1 MNKIKIYFRG
11 DWVYIAPPWL
21 EVPENL
27 NDSSENEYNNIGIN
41 LKSGTAYITN
51 YCSVSASEMRT
62 LVTMIEY
69 AATICECNVTTKSVK
84 DFPNLAKS
92 SFPDA
97 DIYVVEESID
107 GRSKIATIS
116 DTHVAE
122 SP

>member
-11 DWVYIAPPWL
+11 DWVYLAPPWL

-27 NDSSENEYNNIGIN
+27 KDSSENEYNDIGIN
-41 LKSGTAYITN
+41 LESGTAYITN
-51 YCSVSASEMRT
+51 NDYYCSVSASEMRT

-84 DFPNLAKS
+84 EFPSLAQS

-97 DIYVVEESID
+97 DIYVVEE
-107 GRSKIATIS
+107 
-116 DTHVAE
+116 
-122 SP
+122 